1 MINEIENYK
10 TLINEIENDSKKWEA
25 ISHSQ
30 RRINIVKIAILPKA
44 MYRFNVIPIRLPL
57 FFTGT
62 NEIFGLYVH
71 KNNPEGKKKRSL
83 RHNPRFQTILQ
94 SYSTQASMEL
104 TQKQT
109 YGSTEQYRE
118 LRNKPTHLE
127 SINLQQRGKSIQ
139 WWKDSLFSNWYWESW
154 TVAGKSMKLEHT
166 LTLWTKINSEWLKN
180 LNIRHDNTK
189 LLEEN
194 IGKTFSDIHHTNVFL
209 GHFPKA
215 IEIKVKINKW
225 DLIKLISL
233 CAAKETIN
241 KMKRQQKDWE
251 KIFTNNATDKGLI
264 SKIYKLR
271 QLNI

>member
-10 TLINEIENDSKKWEA
+10 TLIKEIENDSKKWEA

-62 NEIFGLYVH
+62 NEIFGLYIH
-71 KNNPEGKKKRSL
+71 KSNPEGKKKRSL

-139 WWKDSLFSNWYWESW
+139 W
-154 TVAGKSMKLEHT
+154 
-166 LTLWTKINSEWLKN
+166 
-180 LNIRHDNTK
+180 
-189 LLEEN
+189 
-194 IGKTFSDIHHTNVFL
+194 
-209 GHFPKA
+209 
-215 IEIKVKINKW
+215 
-225 DLIKLISL
+225 
-233 CAAKETIN
+233 
-241 KMKRQQKDWE
+241 
-251 KIFTNNATDKGLI
+251 
-264 SKIYKLR
+264 
-271 QLNI
+271 